1 MDGPKR
7 FKKKK
12 KGVGK
17 REREEGKRTKTKTH
31 HQTVIT
37 NQISIPY
44 FWRGDLLETKKKA
57 DILYSVLACFIDVT
71 HNRPCITA
79 ATAAAQEPVIVG
91 SIIIKIEALTIK
103 IEIKAAKKK
112 SIYK

>member
-1 MDGPKR
+1 ML
-7 FKKKK
+7 
-12 KGVGK
+12 
-17 REREEGKRTKTKTH
+17 T
-31 HQTVIT
+31 
-37 NQISIPY
+37 
-44 FWRGDLLETKKKA
+44 
-57 DILYSVLACFIDVT
+57 CFIDVT

-112 SIYK
+112 SQFINNGYSA